1 MKQKNK
7 SNSDVWLILLG
18 IALIVLII
26 LCFFYKNEKLTKY
39 KCDLGDRINE
49 KEKIVSYLIIEL
61 EKLKNMKSK
70 LIEDAI
76 KFYKLVKC
84 LSVFILLVLGTSI
97 FLLTQA
103 NLIESVMVIIT
114 CISTIYYTVHIV
126 VKNSVGNFDETLAV
140 LQNYFIERQYRKHG
154 FEPMLIE
161 VFENRL
167 ENERRELNELRV
179 QQHNNILK
187 WN

>member
-1 MKQKNK
+1 MIKTQH
-7 SNSDVWLILLG
+7 
-18 IALIVLII
+18 
-26 LCFFYKNEKLTKY
+26 C
-39 KCDLGDRINE
+39 KCSVAG
-49 KEKIVSYLIIEL
+49 
-61 EKLKNMKSK
+61 
-70 LIEDAI
+70 DAI

-84 LSVFILLVLGTSI
+84 VSVFILLVLGTSI

-103 NLIESVMVIIT
+103 NLVESVMVIIT

-126 VKNSVGNFDETLAV
+126 VKNSVGNFDDTLAV